1 MRADAE
7 AEAAVG
13 GGVSR
18 VVTRVMAGIEE
29 AGMNTITS
37 AFELA
42 HDSCFFFS
50 AGRNRL
56 VGGGWYRLK

>member
-1 MRADAE
+1 MRAE
-7 AEAAVG
+7 AEAAAVG

-18 VVTRVMAGIEE
+18 AVTRVMAGIEE

-42 HDSCFFFS
+42 HVSCFFS
-50 AGRNRL
+50 AGRNWP